1 MFYMIFLFLSF
12 ETGLPIGNLNGIE
25 VKSKNGDISI
35 SVNTVD
41 KINIVVEDSSLLK
54 EKIEGDKLILTARKD
69 VQIVIPPDVTFKVMS
84 ISGDVYVSFNDSLQK
99 FPESFAIQA
108 VSGDI
113 GISNLTPSSFS
124 IKSVSGDINIT
135 GFIESDSLIW
145 KQVKGDIKSVTGD
158 ITIEP
163 PVPARL
169 RINTVSG
176 NLTVSG
182 RGKGKYDYRFDT
194 LSGNTNVGKNTG
206 VEVKVKKVSRKARKK
221 AKKVYAFTFHTPLSN
236 MLLYN
241 RVDGFSLGLA
251 VKKKYEKNKFEIGGR
266 YGFASHKWSG
276 WIGVQKSIIG
286 PSYLDVKIYSK
297 TTTPD
302 NWKVKTDENTFYS
315 FLFKNDYYDYYRK
328 EGFEFGLGLEFL
340 EANIC
345 ISYGDD
351 KYTSLSKET
360 DWGLFYHSRV
370 MRNNPTVIEGDYTFM
385 KIKSGLKAGPINI
398 LLSVSKILT
407 APGDNDIYSGIGEI
421 KMEKKIRND
430 RLLTRFVSGYSNNEA
445 FPFGF
450 TLGGA
455 GTLPGYSIN
464 EFSTSKFGLLQGDYI
479 AKIGS
484 INAVLSLD
492 IAKMDDIN
500 GPVKADFGVGFSPDG
515 NLTVKVVRNVEK
527 EGYFKTIVRIHK
539 RF

>member
-25 VKSKNGDISI
+25 VRSKNGDISI

-113 GISNLTPSSFS
+113 EISNLTPSSFS

-302 NWKVKTDENTFYS
+302 SWKMKTDENTFYS

>member
-1 MFYMIFLFLSF
+1 MFYMILLFLSF

-25 VKSKNGDISI
+25 VRSKNGDISI

-113 GISNLTPSSFS
+113 EISNLTPSSFS

>member
-1 MFYMIFLFLSF
+1 MFYMILLFLSF

-25 VKSKNGDISI
+25 VRSKNGDISI

-99 FPESFAIQA
+99 FPESFAIQT

>member
-1 MFYMIFLFLSF
+1 
-12 ETGLPIGNLNGIE
+12 
-25 VKSKNGDISI
+25 
-35 SVNTVD
+35 
-41 KINIVVEDSSLLK
+41 
-54 EKIEGDKLILTARKD
+54 
-69 VQIVIPPDVTFKVMS
+69 
-84 ISGDVYVSFNDSLQK
+84 
-99 FPESFAIQA
+99 
-108 VSGDI
+108 
-113 GISNLTPSSFS
+113 
-124 IKSVSGDINIT
+124 
-135 GFIESDSLIW
+135 
-145 KQVKGDIKSVTGD
+145 
-158 ITIEP
+158 
-163 PVPARL
+163 
-169 RINTVSG
+169 
-176 NLTVSG
+176 
-182 RGKGKYDYRFDT
+182 
-194 LSGNTNVGKNTG
+194 NTNVGKNTG
-206 VEVKVKKVSRKARKK
+206 VEVKVKKVGRKARKK
-221 AKKVYAFTFHTPLSN
+221 AKKVYAFTFRTPLSN
-236 MLLYN
+236 ILLYN

-251 VKKKYEKNKFEIGGR
+251 IEKKYEKNKFEIGGR

-286 PSYLDVKIYSK
+286 PSYLDAKIYSK

-302 NWKVKTDENTFYS
+302 SWKMKTDENTFYS

-328 EGFEFGLGLEFL
+328 EGFEFGLGLGFP

-351 KYTSLSKET
+351 KYTSLRKET

-370 MRNNPTVIEGDYTFM
+370 MRNNPTVTEGDYTFM

-398 LLSVSKILT
+398 LLSVSKFLT
-407 APGDNDIYSGIGEI
+407 SPGDNDIYSGIGEI

-492 IAKMDDIN
+492 IAKIDDIN

-515 NLTVKVVRNVEK
+515 DLTVKVVRNVEK